1 MHTQAYFE
9 NIQPEIIKHLQ
20 QAHKEI
26 LVAVA
31 WFTDADLLRMLCQ
44 KAQEGV
50 SVSLLFLHDTI
61 NTSLNFNNLATCG
74 GVLWRVP
81 VNDFNRN
88 PMHNKFCVI
97 DQQTVIT
104 GSYNWTYKAQH
115 NDENITIT
123 RQNPAFAADYVLE
136 FQRLQQKYFGG
147 QTATDY
153 TAILKRLEIL
163 RAAVALQDTEDI
175 TAQAQKLKKL
185 LTLGDTLAELT
196 TLLDL
201 LAAQRYGEASR
212 LIEDFLEKY
221 KTVTVYTDP
230 EVFGLRLE
238 IQSLQL
244 QISSLEDEKTEIEK
258 TIHHFEQAYTRELGD
273 LLLKVLALRTQKAKQ
288 QAQQKPEDEAKQ
300 QFYEQARQE
309 YQQYKQGFEQEKQ
322 QAQPFVLDEDAQ
334 KELKNKYR
342 KASKLCHPDTVTAE
356 QKAEAEQL
364 FDRLTK
370 AYDSNDL
377 QTVSEILEF
386 LENGKPLQNRH
397 ETITEKA
404 QLIAEVAR
412 LRGQLQTVLA
422 TLHTLKNSETY
433 QLIISIADTTAYFE
447 EIRRELVAELN
458 MYEEELD

>member
-20 QAHKEI
+20 QASREI

-50 SVSLLFLHDTI
+50 SVSVLFLHDNI

-123 RQNPAFAADYVLE
+123 QKSAAFAADYVLE

-147 QTATDY
+147 EISTDY

-175 TAQAQKLKKL
+175 EAQAQKLKKL
-185 LTLGDTLAELT
+185 LALGDTLTELAAV
-196 TLLDL
+196 LDL

-212 LIEDFLEKY
+212 LIEEFLEKY
-221 KTVTVYTDP
+221 KTVTIYTDP

-238 IQSLQL
+238 IKSLQL

-258 TIHHFEQAYTRELGD
+258 TIHHFEQEYTRELGD
-273 LLLKVLALRTQKAKQ
+273 LLLEVLELRSQKAKQ

-300 QFYEQARQE
+300 KFYEQTQQE
-309 YQQYKQGFEQEKQ
+309 YLQYKQGFEQEKQ
-322 QAQPFVLDEDAQ
+322 QAQPFALNFDEQ
-334 KELKNKYR
+334 KKLKEKYR

-397 ETITEKA
+397 ETLTEKD
-404 QLIAEVAR
+404 QLFAEVAR
-412 LRGQLQTVLA
+412 LRGKLQTVLV

-433 QLIISIADTTAYFE
+433 QLISGITERTAYFE
-447 EIRRELVAELN
+447 QIRKELKEEITTYA
-458 MYEEELD
+458 

>member
-9 NIQPEIIKHLQ
+9 DIQSVIIQHLQ
-20 QAHKEI
+20 QARQEI

-31 WFTDADLLRMLCQ
+31 WFTDGDLLRVLCQ
-44 KAQEGV
+44 KAQTGV
-50 SVSLLFLHDTI
+50 AVTVLFLDDSI
-61 NTSLNFNNLATCG
+61 NTSLNFNQLTEKG
-74 GVLWRVP
+74 GKLWRVP
-81 VNDFNRN
+81 VHDQQRN

-123 RQNPAFAADYVLE
+123 KQQPAFAAEYVLE

-153 TAILKRLEIL
+153 TAVLKRLEIL

-175 TAQAQKLKKL
+175 SAQAQKLQKL
-185 LTLGDTLAELT
+185 LALSQPLAELSE
-196 TLLDL
+196 LLDL
-201 LAAQRYGEASR
+201 LHAQRYGEASR

-221 KTVTVYTDP
+221 KTVTVYTDT

-238 IQSLQL
+238 LKSLQL
-244 QISSLEDEKTEIEK
+244 QISTLEDEKTEIEK
-258 TIHHFEQAYTRELGD
+258 TIHHFEQEYSREVGD
-273 LLLKVLALRTQKAKQ
+273 LLLKVLELRSQKAQQ
-288 QAQQKPEDEAKQ
+288 QAQQAPKDEAKQ
-300 QFYEQARQE
+300 QYYKQTRHEYEQ
-309 YQQYKQGFEQEKQ
+309 YQYGFEQEKQ
-322 QAQPFVLDEDAQ
+322 QAQPFALNADEQ
-334 KELKNKYR
+334 KKLKEKYR

-370 AYDSNDL
+370 AYDNNDL
-377 QTVSEILEF
+377 QTVSEILDF

-397 ETITEKA
+397 ETLTEKA
-404 QLIAEVAR
+404 QLQAEISR
-412 LRGQLQTVLA
+412 LREKLQLVLA
-422 TLHTLKNSETY
+422 TIHQLKNSETY
-433 QLIISIADTTAYFE
+433 QLILSIADRAAYFE
-447 EIRRELVAELN
+447 QLRTTLREEIAL
-458 MYEEELD
+458 YEEEVS